1 MLSIYEAVLAVTAFW
16 LAWEYC
22 RAESVIWPDELA
34 APVTLEEQRAAEWLT
49 ALRPAVLAPH
59 TGTRVRTSGYF
70 ARRRASSEYPSDHYT
85 RG

>member
-22 RAESVIWPDELA
+22 RPESLIWPDELV
-34 APVTLEEQRAAEWLT
+34 PVTTEEQRTTEWLT
-49 ALRPAVLAPH
+49 SLRPAIMAPH
-59 TGTRVRTSGYF
+59 TGTRGKPTGYQ
-70 ARRRASSEYPSDHYT
+70 ARRRAASGHPPDHYT